1 MPEVVLEGSWSLKI
15 AGEST
20 YDSGFGGRKK
30 RGLLYVLCGMGYF
43 TLCYLLWPFPVS

>member
-1 MPEVVLEGSWSLKI
+1 MPEVVLEDSWSLKI

-20 YDSGFGGRKK
+20 
-30 RGLLYVLCGMGYF
+30 YVLCGMGYF